1 MIGHSENVVRHYS
14 AVHLTQ
20 KIADIMSHTLPND
33 RPLTVKDLAPIDQF
47 HTRGIAATVEL
58 ARLAEVNQHTRVLDA
73 GCGLGGPAR
82 YLAATYDCTVL
93 GVDLS
98 PDFIDAAKYLSTRSG
113 LIDRTD
119 FQVGDALNLPADGGA
134 FDLVWMQHVAMN
146 IADRDRLYRE
156 IHRVLRPGGRLALFD
171 VVARDGEI
179 HFPVPWSRTPETS
192 FLLSSAQTRY
202 ALATVGFAV
211 LEWIDDTDLAKAW
224 FRELAASPPTPGGAS
239 LGVAMGADFPELVR
253 NLGRNLAEGRV
264 GTLSAVLERAAL

>member
-1 MIGHSENVVRHYS
+1 MIDHSESVARHYS
-14 AVHLTQ
+14 AAQLTQ
-20 KIADIMSHTLPND
+20 KIADILSRTLPND
-33 RPLTVKDLAPIDQF
+33 RPLTANDLAPIDQF

-58 ARLAEVNQHTRVLDA
+58 ARLAGVNQHTRVLDA

-98 PDFIDAAKYLSTRSG
+98 PDFIEAATYLSKRSG

-119 FQVGDALNLPADGGA
+119 FRVGDALNLPADGGA
-134 FDLVWMQHVAMN
+134 YDLVWMQHVAMN

-171 VVARDGEI
+171 VVSRDGQI

-202 ALATVGFAV
+202 ALATVGFTV
-211 LEWIDDTDLAKAW
+211 LEWNDDTDLAKAW
-224 FRELAASPPTPGGAS
+224 FRELAANPPTPGGAS
-239 LGVAMGADFPELVR
+239 LGVAMGADFPELIR

-264 GTLSAVLERAAL
+264 GTLSAVLERTA

>member
-1 MIGHSENVVRHYS
+1 MIDHSESVVRHYS
-14 AVHLTQ
+14 ASHLTQ

-33 RPLTVKDLAPIDQF
+33 RPLTANDLASIDQF

-58 ARLAEVNQHTRVLDA
+58 ARLAGVNQHTRVLDA

-82 YLAATYDCTVL
+82 YLAATYNCTVL

-98 PDFIDAAKYLSTRSG
+98 PDFIDAAKYLSKRSG

-119 FQVGDALNLPADGGA
+119 FRVGDALNLPADDGA
-134 FDLVWMQHVAMN
+134 YDLVWMQHVAMN

-171 VVARDGEI
+171 VVSRDGQI

-192 FLLSSAQTRY
+192 FLLTSAQTRY
-202 ALATVGFAV
+202 ALANVGFTV
-211 LEWIDDTDLAKAW
+211 LEWNDDTDLAKAW
-224 FRELAASPPTPGGAS
+224 FRELAASPPTPRGAS
-239 LGVAMGADFPELVR
+239 LGIVMGADFPELIR

-264 GTLSAVLERAAL
+264 GTLSAVLERTA

>member
-1 MIGHSENVVRHYS
+1 MVDHSESVVRHYS
-14 AVHLTQ
+14 AAHLTQ
-20 KIADIMSHTLPND
+20 KIADIVSRTLPND
-33 RPLTVKDLAPIDQF
+33 RPLTANDLAPIDQF

-58 ARLAEVNQHTRVLDA
+58 ARLAGVNQHTRVLDA

-98 PDFIDAAKYLSTRSG
+98 PDFIDAAKYLSKRSG

-119 FQVGDALNLPADGGA
+119 FRVGDALNLPADGGA
-134 FDLVWMQHVAMN
+134 YDLVWMQHVAMN
-146 IADRDRLYRE
+146 IADRDGLYRE
-156 IHRVLRPGGRLALFD
+156 IHRVLPPGGRLALFD
-171 VVARDGEI
+171 VVSRDGQI

-202 ALATVGFAV
+202 ALATVGFTV
-211 LEWIDDTDLAKAW
+211 LEWNDDTDLAKAW
-224 FRELAASPPTPGGAS
+224 FRELAASPPTSGGAN
-239 LGVAMGADFPELVR
+239 LGVAMGADFPELIR

-264 GTLSAVLERAAL
+264 GTLSAVLERARI